1 MSITF
6 TPGQFR
12 RRADFYYQLAQLT
25 VAGLGLV
32 QSLEQLE
39 RNPPGAAYR
48 RPIGQLLESLRQGET
63 LADSLRRT
71 PGWLPSLDVA
81 LLSAGEQSGRL
92 DSAFR
97 LLAEYYGDRARLA
110 RQVIADLAYPAFLL
124 HFAIFIFPF
133 PNLFLTGNWV
143 VYLRQTLGI
152 LVPLY
157 LVVFAGIYAVQSRHG
172 EGWRSFLERLFA
184 LVPVLGRA
192 RRSLALAR
200 LCAALEALLSAGVTI
215 IQAWELA
222 VVASGSPA
230 LTRTVLSWRADLE
243 GGRTP
248 AELVRESRRFP
259 DLFSSQYAAGEIS
272 GKLDET
278 LRRLQQYYQE
288 EGSHQLHSL
297 AQWVPRAIY
306 LAIVLAIAYKIL
318 TFWMGYFGQI
328 RDAGGLMP

>member
-39 RNPPGAAYR
+39 RNPPGASYR
-48 RPIGQLLESLRQGET
+48 RPIGQLLDSLRQGET
-63 LADSLRRT
+63 LADALRRT

-81 LLSAGEQSGRL
+81 LLGAGEHSGRL
-92 DSAFR
+92 DAAFR
-97 LLAEYYGDRARLA
+97 LLAEYYADRARLA
-110 RQVIADLAYPAFLL
+110 RQVIADLAYPVFLL
-124 HFAIFIFPF
+124 HFAVFIRPF
-133 PNLFLTGNWV
+133 PQLFLTGNWA
-143 VYLRQTLGI
+143 VYLQQTLGV
-152 LVPLY
+152 LLPLY
-157 LVVFAGIYAVQSRHG
+157 IVVFAGIYAVQSRHG
-172 EGWRSFLERLFA
+172 ESWRSFLEMLFA
-184 LVPVLGRA
+184 WVPVLGRA

-215 IQAWELA
+215 IEAWELA
-222 VVASGSPA
+222 VVASASPA
-230 LTRTVLSWRADLE
+230 LTRTVRGWRSDLE
-243 GGRTP
+243 NGRTP
-248 AELVRESRRFP
+248 AEMVRESNRFP

-288 EGSHQLHSL
+288 EGTHHLQTL

-306 LAIVLAIAYKIL
+306 LVIVLAIAYQIL
-318 TFWMGYFGQI
+318 TFWMGHFGQI
-328 RDAGGLMP
+328 GDAGSLMP